1 MLHDI
6 FYRILGDSNDNNRK
20 YWKCKLLLRQK
31 KKTGNPKMFRNE
43 ISYSDEEKKLV
54 GYEKI

>member
-1 MLHDI
+1 MQALI
-6 FYRILGDSNDNNRK
+6 TT
-20 YWKCKLLLRQK
+20 K